1 MGKANV
7 RRRNQRKNRLN
18 PLKKQD
24 GAIKELPL
32 DLKESALPVLSRLE
46 NPEAKERS
54 WAASAISSIIV
65 SSSEGRLQLLKNG
78 LVSKLMNRLTDDS
91 IEVVVEVTGAL
102 RNLVIEEEYAV
113 LIDLYR
119 KNILA
124 PLGTWQDKIDS
135 FIENIVQEKTK
146 LESYEDKGFFSC
158 LCAIAENVASLYLNL
173 GETTFQVLNSLN
185 QRNVLSFLFRLIVPA
200 AKVPLP
206 VVETSLQAL
215 FTLTDDNDN
224 GLMSFLQNPNNTP
237 DAIIDLL
244 HFYMKSDSPLAKVYS
259 VGCLFNIYQSKV
271 VAKNFGELLSSESLL
286 EILSNESLP
295 ILTALLPDEQSYLN
309 FVDRDLQSF
318 KKNGV
323 TQLKDEE
330 AILSPD
336 LLVVPAALEILSSL
350 TSLLQSL
357 AEGHV
362 EEEFGDSFVAE
373 DDSSKNLEDLSSIVD
388 EEPMNSDQP
397 MDVDNASNEKSNSK
411 LIEYM
416 LDSVLPKLSSY
427 FSWLSKFSSNDVPS
441 NLRSYLL
448 EVSERTIECLNN
460 VSWSCNGVFNDISDS
475 SKKWKMQATQLV
487 QWLFQ
492 SIFAGLHNNSWPF
505 SADTFT
511 VSCGLLW
518 AAARAAPEVS
528 NSITAEDITSLI
540 HYASAHGS
548 LDAQVRI
555 FGAFATLGRTDN
567 ISVNEIIGQTL
578 FSCLSLSEPNPQLTV
593 EALNTIYD
601 VYGDKSYPYDG
612 PVFQQRNYLQTLAE
626 SLPKISQMVKR
637 INRKSDGLLRF
648 RAEEALENLDAFIEY
663 KQSEYT
669 GN

>member
-1 MGKANV
+1 MGKINAK
-7 RRRNQRKNRLN
+7 RRNQRKNRLN

-65 SSSEGRLQLLKNG
+65 SSLDGRLQLLKNG
-78 LVSKLMNRLTDDS
+78 LVLKLMNRLTDDS

-102 RNLVIEEEYAV
+102 RNLAIEEEYAV
-113 LIDLYR
+113 VMDMYR

-124 PLGTWQDKIDS
+124 PLETWQNKVDS
-135 FIENIVQEKTK
+135 FLENIVQEKMK
-146 LESYEDKGFFSC
+146 LESYEEKGTFSC
-158 LCAIAENVASLYLNL
+158 LCAISENIASLYLNL
-173 GETTFQVLNSLN
+173 GETTFEVLNSLN
-185 QRNVLSFLFRLIVPA
+185 HKNVLSFLFRLIVPA

-215 FTLTDDNDN
+215 FTLTDDNDS
-224 GLMSFLQNPNNTP
+224 GLISLLQSPNNTP
-237 DAIIDLL
+237 EAIIDLL
-244 HFYMKSDSPLAKVYS
+244 HFYMQSDSPLAKVYS
-259 VGCLFNIYQSKV
+259 IGCLFNIYQSKV

-286 EILSNESLP
+286 NILSNESLP
-295 ILTALLPDEQSYLN
+295 ILTALLPDEQTYLDLI
-309 FVDRDLQSF
+309 DRDLQSF
-318 KKNGV
+318 KKNRV

-330 AILSPD
+330 AILSSD

-373 DDSSKNLEDLSSIVD
+373 EDDKENLEDLSNVVD
-388 EEPMNSDQP
+388 EEPINADLS
-397 MDVDNASNEKSNSK
+397 MDVDGASNEKSNSK

-427 FSWLSKFSSNDVPS
+427 FSWVSKFSSDDIPY
-441 NLRSYLL
+441 NLKSYLL
-448 EVSERTIECLNN
+448 EVSERTLECLNN
-460 VSWSCNGVFNDISDS
+460 ISWSCNGVFTDASDS
-475 SKKWKMQATQLV
+475 SKKWNMQANQLV
-487 QWLFQ
+487 QWLFRT
-492 SIFAGLHNNSWPF
+492 IFADLNDSTWPF
-505 SADTFT
+505 SAETFT
-511 VSCGLLW
+511 VTCGLLW
-518 AAARAAPEVS
+518 ATARVSPEVS
-528 NSITAEDITSLI
+528 NFVTPEQITSLI
-540 HYASAHGS
+540 SHASTHGS

-567 ISVNEIIGQTL
+567 VSVNEIIGQTL
-578 FSCLSLSEPNPQLTV
+578 FSCISLPEANPQLTV
-593 EALNTIYD
+593 EALNAIYD
-601 VYGDKSYPYDG
+601 VYGDKSYPYDA
-612 PVFQQRNYLQTLAE
+612 PVFQQKNYLRQLVE
-626 SLPKISQMVKR
+626 FVPKFTQMVKR

-648 RAEEALENLDAFIEY
+648 RAEEALENLGAFIEY
-663 KQSEYT
+663 KDSEYASS
-669 GN
+669 